1 MPGDR
6 KGRRDHTHR
15 RAVFAEPAEPGETR
29 NEAPKFEIISDG
41 VDIFVVADGVKIAKR
56 GSPDTPHAN
65 TWVSLE
71 PGWTAMD
78 KPPDK
83 VVIEHN
89 GVRVH

>member
-1 MPGDR
+1 MSL
-6 KGRRDHTHR
+6 HTHR
-15 RAVFAEPAEPGETR
+15 RAVLLNPPNTEKPEMKP
-29 NEAPKFEIISDG
+29 PKFEIISDG